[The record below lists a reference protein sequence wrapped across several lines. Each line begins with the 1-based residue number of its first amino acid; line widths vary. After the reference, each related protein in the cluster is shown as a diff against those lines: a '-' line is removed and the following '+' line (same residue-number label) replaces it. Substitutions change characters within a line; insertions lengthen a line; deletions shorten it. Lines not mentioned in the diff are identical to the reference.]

1 MAYRV
6 VLRRQA
12 IKALEEIDEP
22 FYSRI
27 KTAIYDL
34 ADDPRPPGYKKI
46 RGREGYRIRVAN
58 YRILYEIDDQVLLV
72 DVIDVGHRRDIY
84 R

>member
-22 FYSRI
+22 FYAHI
-27 KTAIYDL
+27 KTAIYGL
-34 ADDPRPPGYKKI
+34 ADDPRPSGYKKI
-46 RGREGYRIRVAN
+46 RGREGFRIRVAH
-58 YRILYEIDDQVLLV
+58 YRILYEIHDHVLLV
-72 DVIDVGHRRDIY
+72 DVIDVGHRKDIY
-84 R
+84 G

>member
-27 KTAIYDL
+27 KTALYGL

-46 RGREGYRIRVAN
+46 KGREGYRIRVAN
-58 YRILYEIDDQVLLV
+58 YRILYEIVDQVLLV
-72 DVIDVGHRRDIY
+72 DVIDVGHRKDIY
-84 R
+84 G

>member
-1 MAYRV
+1 
-6 VLRRQA
+6 LRRQA

-27 KTAIYDL
+27 KTAIHDL

-46 RGREGYRIRVAN
+46 RGREGFRIRVAHF
-58 YRILYEIDDQVLLV
+58 RILYEIHDHVLLV
-72 DVIDVGHRRDIY
+72 DVIDVGHRKDIY
-84 R
+84 G